1 MISKRQQKG
10 MSAWVA
16 IYILITL
23 GFFGLIGLKTF
34 PTYLESFKVD
44 KALQALVD
52 DPKTADMSKREI
64 GSALVKRLDIDDVT
78 RINDRTLGDFVTI
91 TKTGKKVSVVVDYR
105 AEVPLFANVIVVTE
119 FRKEASN

>member
-1 MISKRQQKG
+1 MNSKQRQKG
-10 MSAWVA
+10 ISAWVA
-16 IYILITL
+16 IYILVTL

-34 PTYLESFKVD
+34 PTYMESFKVD
-44 KALQALVD
+44 KALQALME
-52 DPKTADMSKREI
+52 DPKIAEMSKRDI

-78 RINDRTLGDFVTI
+78 RINDKTLKDFVTI
-91 TKTGKKVSVVVDYR
+91 NKTGKKVTVVVDYR